1 MPRKAYLE
9 PLKYNRLKITRIILS
24 AQIEE
29 FRNVTKVALKSASGP
44 AQLSS
49 RKLSER
55 PACIGKLRASE
66 ASLRYLNS
74 NLLGGLLLLLLLLL
88 SLSLILL
95 CRGSFFYWRGC
106 FFLLLLFLDG
116 NEKTDDILGLDHII
130 FIDLEFTEDVVN
142 LSLGHLVPPG
152 HQGVLEH
159 LGINL
164 ALLVVGLESLDNEVI
179 GVVSVSGHLLLEHL
193 DHVVICAGTSNLA
206 KETVKFSLA
215 HEDTNVV
222 KSTTEVIFV
231 KLAILIDVHELEAVL
246 VHLELVLGEPS
257 LILALA
263 HLEVRVSSVVSMS
276 RPVVQVVLPMYSA
289 LI

>member
-74 NLLGGLLLLLLLLL
+74 HLLGGLLLLLLLLL

-106 FFLLLLFLDG
+106 FFLVG

-130 FIDLEFTEDVVN
+130 FIDLEFTEDVVD
-142 LSLGHLVPPG
+142 LSL
-152 HQGVLEH
+152 
-159 LGINL
+159 
-164 ALLVVGLESLDNEVI
+164 
-179 GVVSVSGHLLLEHL
+179 
-193 DHVVICAGTSNLA
+193 
-206 KETVKFSLA
+206 
-215 HEDTNVV
+215 
-222 KSTTEVIFV
+222 
-231 KLAILIDVHELEAVL
+231 
-246 VHLELVLGEPS
+246 
-257 LILALA
+257 
-263 HLEVRVSSVVSMS
+263 
-276 RPVVQVVLPMYSA
+276 
-289 LI
+289 